1 MMDIKVTQVAF
12 NTEKDERGYV
22 DVNED
27 WMRIQISDNDLD
39 CELSCEN
46 FEKVAAAYLKLKRL
60 NYQNEEE

>member
-1 MMDIKVTQVAF
+1 MSIKVTQVSF
-12 NTEKDERGYV
+12 RTEKDEFGYV

-27 WMRIQISDNDLD
+27 WMRIQIDDNSLD

-46 FEKVAAAYLKLKRL
+46 FEKVAAAYLKLKHL